1 MTLILNNAS
10 VLWCAKKKSRMRV
23 LMLHKKKS
31 NSVIIWR
38 RVYVRNEGVIIEFIF
53 LFAGRNVPV
62 TGNIEQQ
69 KQG

>member
-10 VLWCAKKKSRMRV
+10 VLWCAKKSRMRV

-31 NSVIIWR
+31 NSLIIWR
-38 RVYVRNEGVIIEFIF
+38 RVYVWNEGVIIEFNF
-53 LFAGRNVPV
+53 LFAGRNEPV